1 MKTDITDIPKLLSSK
16 EMKRFGEFLNSPF
29 FNIEARF
36 VRLFEIISGEKNP
49 GREVICEK
57 FFGKTSS
64 SGDTRFRKLVSEFMK
79 LFNRFLAECAFEKNE
94 LAQKNMLLD
103 VLREKNE
110 LERFLKACE
119 DTTNYINM
127 KCDKDELYYL
137 RKAELSAKRYAFEDS
152 AIKKNRNDLCLETN
166 DYLDRY
172 FISMKLFLLQR
183 MYSIEYVSGINLTAR
198 RTFEKSIYDFVLAN
212 KESLIENDPEIY
224 LRYIALKLD
233 IHGFNEELYNEYLR
247 VLYVTGSRFRIN
259 ENGLLLTLL
268 NLISKFINSGKEE
281 LSAKALEIAVIMF
294 DKGIFAKHG
303 ISYIDLKI
311 ITESAIS
318 TGTFDWGLVFMNDV
332 RKYIRDKNPDNIY
345 NLIASKLYFFKGEY
359 DKARELLSQITIVDY
374 IFYCEAKLIEC
385 RIAYLQDQPEAV
397 INACDTVLKYLSQ
410 NKSIGSHYAG
420 AYKMFA
426 ELMRKLVIV
435 LNKDFTKERI
445 EFEINLMLKRLNN
458 PETVVYAGQWL
469 KKELEKL
476 KAGL

>member
-36 VRLFEIISGEKNP
+36 VRFYEILRSKQNLSRDE
-49 GREVICEK
+49 ICES
-57 FFGKTSS
+57 FFGKGSS
-64 SGDTRFRKLVSEFMK
+64 TADTRFRKLVSEFMK

-103 VLREKNE
+103 ELREKNE

-119 DTTNYINM
+119 DTTDYINM
-127 KCDKDELYYL
+127 NCDKDEEYYL
-137 RKAELSAKRYAFEDS
+137 KKAELMAKRYAFEDS
-152 AIKKNRNDLCLETN
+152 GIKKHKEDLCFEIN
-166 DYLDRY
+166 DYIDRY
-172 FISMKLFLLQR
+172 FISLKVFLFQR
-183 MYSIEYVSGINLTAR
+183 MYSIEYVAKTDLSER
-198 RTFEKSIYDFVLAN
+198 RTFEKSIVDFILAN
-212 KESLIENDPEIY
+212 KETLIENDPEIY
-224 LRYIALKLD
+224 LRYIAIKLD
-233 IHGFNEELYNEYLR
+233 RQGYDEELYNEYLK
-247 VLYVTGSRFRIN
+247 VLYNSGNKFRIN
-259 ENGLLLTLL
+259 ENGLLGTLI
-268 NLISKFINSGKEE
+268 NLLSKFINSGRND
-281 LSAKALEIAVIMF
+281 LSEKVLEVAVIMY
-294 DKGIFAKHG
+294 DKGIFAKYG

-311 ITESAIS
+311 ITECAIFMR
-318 TGTFDWGLVFMNDV
+318 TFDWALVFMNDV